1 MAEKKVYVIEVDG
14 IDQAN
19 KEVQELNKTL
29 GEVSAQKQADAFKK
43 LGESLAGAFATAT
56 VAADAFGISGKTLQ
70 EAQTRA
76 TQLVVALDGVKK
88 ITEGLSAENFKFA
101 KSAFDSFKQAGIGA
115 KLFGTAT
122 RTAITATGIGALLLL
137 LPLIIENFDKIK
149 EVVLKAFSFT
159 PLGVFVNYITKIV
172 DSLGGLGNVLT
183 ATGAALKAFF
193 TIGKDASDE
202 FNKSIEKGKKIQSL
216 EKEAELLKTVNE
228 ERARAIRLLESQSG
242 KEAEIFKLKQQAF
255 KDELNNIQSLKRAGQ
270 ELTADQIKRAKDLD
284 TELKILQ
291 NKETDRL
298 TQKAAKDKEIANK
311 IAADKLAN
319 DLATQKAADEAF
331 DKRQAE
337 RDKQRLADFK
347 KNLNTTIP
355 IPSPEE
361 VSASMQKA
369 LAARNAA
376 LANAPKL
383 EVKSVF
389 DYIFGTGEGKLEGS
403 EEKQAAIS
411 IGLQAAVQA
420 YNLAFSA
427 ILSGLDQSIEST
439 RDRIDSTE
447 TETTQTLSNINAL
460 EQQLDDAQGA
470 RREQILARL
479 DKEKKKEREL
489 AAEKTRLQN
498 KLAADEK
505 KRLAIKKTQDI
516 AQAVVNTALGITRA
530 LSDAGPI
537 AGPVLAVLIGALGA
551 AQVAIIASQELA
563 QGGVLKGP
571 SHANGGIPIEA
582 EGGEAVINKKSTA
595 MFKPLL
601 SQINQAGG
609 GVPFAENGIATTP
622 DFSAI
627 QSISTGAPNADLVNA
642 MKQFKFKIDVT
653 EFTSILEG
661 SRLSEERASF

>member
-1 MAEKKVYVIEVDG
+1 MADKKVYDIKING

-19 KEVQELNKTL
+19 EELKDLNKTL

-149 EVVLKAFSFT
+149 EAVGKAFSFT

-172 DSLGGLGNVLT
+172 DDLGGLGNVLT

-216 EKEAELLKTVNE
+216 EKEAELLKSVNE
-228 ERARAIRLLESQSG
+228 ERARQIRLLESQSG
-242 KEAEIFKLKQQAF
+242 KEAEIFKLKQQSF

-298 TQKAAKDKEIANK
+298 TQKAAKEKDIRDKANAQAIK
-311 IAADKLAN
+311 DAQQRAK
-319 DLATQKAADEAF
+319 DEADIF
-331 DKRQAE
+331 EGILKDADDANTKE
-337 RDKQRLADFK
+337 LAQLE
-347 KNLNTTIP
+347 KNQKDLQDVYKSTKDVINKNVNEVLDNSNKPTI
-355 IPSPEE
+355 
-361 VSASMQKA
+361 QT
-369 LAARNAA
+369 
-376 LANAPKL
+376 
-383 EVKSVF
+383 KSLF
-389 DYIFGTGEGKLEGS
+389 DYVFGTGNDKESDPK
-403 EEKQAAIS
+403 KQAAVND
-411 IGLQAAVQA
+411 LVNAAAQA
-420 YNLAFSA
+420 YTSAFSA
-427 ILSGLDQSIEST
+427 ILGALDQSIENT
-439 RDRIDSTE
+439 RDRIDSVE
-447 TETTQTLSNINAL
+447 TETTQTLSNINSL
-460 EQQLDDAQGA
+460 EEQLDNAQGA
-470 RREQILARL
+470 RREQVLARL
-479 DKEKKKEREL
+479 DKERQKEKQL
-489 AAEKTRLQN
+489 AAEKKQLAD
-498 KLAADEK
+498 KLAADER
-505 KRLAIKKTQDI
+505 KRAALTK
-516 AQAVVNTALGITRA
+516 AQAIATATINIATGVTKAIAEGGTFGIIT
-530 LSDAGPI
+530 
-537 AGPVLAVLIGALGA
+537 GALVAAAGA
-551 AQVAIIASQELA
+551 AQLAIIASQEFEN
-563 QGGVLKGP
+563 GGVLKGP
-571 SHANGGIPIEA
+571 SHANGGIPIVA
-582 EGGEAVINKKSTA
+582 EGGEAVINKRSTA

-601 SQINQAGG
+601 SSINQAGG

-627 QSISTGAPNADLVNA
+627 QSIATGAPNADLVNA